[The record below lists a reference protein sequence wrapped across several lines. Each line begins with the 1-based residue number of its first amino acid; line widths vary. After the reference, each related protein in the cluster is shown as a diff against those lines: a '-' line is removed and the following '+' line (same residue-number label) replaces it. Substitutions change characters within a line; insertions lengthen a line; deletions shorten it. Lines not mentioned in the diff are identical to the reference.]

1 MIYYHQ
7 YDSPSNDNKND
18 NIITHDMKVNAIMTV
33 LTNFAQ
39 QAKLS
44 AMVSITLVGQR
55 VPTLTVH
62 PGTHTYKK
70 FSTFPN

>member
-1 MIYYHQ
+1 MMYYHQ
-7 YDSPSNDNKND
+7 YDTPSNDNKKY
-18 NIITHDMKVNAIMTV
+18 IITHDMKVNAIMTV

-39 QAKLS
+39 QVKLS

-62 PGTHTYKK
+62 PVTRTYKK